1 MSGNASGYAAIAVLV
16 ILSFLFQTQL
26 KQVANEVAP
35 ILTRADFSFTN
46 RFWSVIWTIATWR
59 AALVV
64 MIAGTLFV
72 IWFFALTKL
81 DLSVALPLA
90 SVALVI
96 NAIGGGLMLGEPLSW
111 MRITG
116 AATVAAGIAL
126 VLKS

>member
-1 MSGNASGYAAIAVLV
+1 MSGNASGYAAIGVLV
-16 ILSFLFQTQL
+16 VLSFLFQTQL
-26 KQVANEVAP
+26 KQIAMEVAP
-35 ILTRADFSFTN
+35 VLARADLGLAD
-46 RFWSVIWTIATWR
+46 RLWSMIRTMITWR

-64 MIAGTLFV
+64 AIAGALFA

-90 SVALVI
+90 SVALVV

-111 MRITG
+111 ARIAG
-116 AATVAAGIAL
+116 AVTVAAGIAL